1 MVKRSQSIGVFDSGF
16 GGVEILRHV
25 VNHLPQYNYIY
36 LGDTARTPYGTRT
49 PERIYEFTEQAVD
62 FLFEQ
67 GCEVILIACNT
78 ASSEAL
84 RRIQQEY
91 LVKKHPN
98 KRVLGVIIPTAE
110 TVVERS
116 KSKRVGVIATEGT
129 VSSGTFCNEINKLD
143 PAVKVFQQACPLLVP
158 IVESGEDKSE
168 IAALALRKYLKPL
181 LTKKIDQLILGCTHY
196 GILEKQIKKILPKEI
211 KTISQGKIVAI
222 KFEDYL
228 QRHPE
233 IEKTLKRRSKT
244 TFYTTDLTQRF
255 QTFGSRFFGK
265 EIKAKVVHLG

>member
-1 MVKRSQSIGVFDSGF
+1 MTKRTRSIGIFDSGF

-25 VNHLPQYNYIY
+25 VDLLPEYNYIY

-49 PERIYEFTEQAVD
+49 SNIIYEFTEQAVD

-110 TVVERS
+110 TVIERT

-129 VSSGTFCNEINKLD
+129 VASKTFCTEINKLD
-143 PAVKVFQQACPLLVP
+143 PKVKVFQQACPLLVP
-158 IVESGEDKSE
+158 IVECGEDKSE
-168 IAALALRKYLKPL
+168 IAEIALKKYLKPIVA
-181 LTKKIDQLILGCTHY
+181 KKIDQLILGCTHY
-196 GILEKQIKKILPKEI
+196 GILEKQVKRILPKEI
-211 KTISQGKIVAI
+211 KVISQGKIVAS
-222 KFEDYL
+222 KFENYL
-228 QRHPE
+228 ERHPE
-233 IEKTLKRRSKT
+233 IEKTLMKKSKI
-244 TFYTTDLTQRF
+244 TFYTTDLTTRF
-255 QTFGSRFFGK
+255 QQFGSRFFGK
-265 EIKAKVVHLG
+265 EIKAKIAHL